1 MNEIGL
7 VSIIMATS
15 FQLLQFNENEY
26 FYLSYE
32 DSVEPNNDQKHPENF
47 QSLLQ
52 KAFKKEDYTIDSN
65 TIETKKIF
73 TDDMFSESYAV
84 ELSKQI
90 KNIKQLDYFVN
101 ERIEKL
107 NQSLVVT
114 GDSSSNQTL
123 FHCKVCGHQKNKL
136 CNVKYHI
143 ERHHFKGLKI
153 QCSFCNQIFEQQRGR
168 SNAMSIQIR
177 KHEASC

>member
-1 MNEIGL
+1 
-7 VSIIMATS
+7 MATS

-32 DSVEPNNDQKHPENF
+32 DSDEPIYDQRHPENF

-65 TIETKKIF
+65 TIETKEII
-73 TDDMFSESYAV
+73 TDDKFSESYAV

-107 NQSLVVT
+107 NQSLLVT
-114 GDSSSNQTL
+114 GDSSSNQAL
-123 FHCKVCGHQKNKL
+123 FRCKVCGHQSNKL
-136 CNVKYHI
+136 SNVKYHI
-143 ERHHFKGLKI
+143 ERHHFKGLQI
-153 QCSFCNQIFEQQRGR
+153 QCSFCNTIFEQQRGVY
-168 SNAMSIQIR
+168 NMSIQIR
-177 KHEASC
+177 KHELRHSVDFYQGL